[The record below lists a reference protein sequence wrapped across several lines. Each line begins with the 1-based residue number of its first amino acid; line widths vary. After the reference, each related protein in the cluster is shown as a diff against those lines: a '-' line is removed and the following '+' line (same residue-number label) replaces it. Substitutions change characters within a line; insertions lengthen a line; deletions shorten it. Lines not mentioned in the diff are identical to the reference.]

1 MDFPESL
8 VPKLRE
14 FYGLLPQ
21 PPSDVF
27 QFFLWEILSADA
39 LPARRDLA
47 WQALRRIPALTPDA
61 MARTPQKELLEV
73 MRHIG
78 PQPDER
84 IERIRATT
92 GEIKRQR
99 DRFDPDNLRTNGL
112 AYAARAFR
120 RLAHLPR
127 DVTDRA
133 LLYVGGY
140 PVLPLDDGASRV
152 IARIEGT
159 AIAPSQGAEGFTL
172 KRAQYAGKL
181 RNQRR
186 RARKL
191 LASALP
197 RDVDV
202 DRDAVL
208 YLRHHA
214 QNTCLAVA
222 PHCKV
227 CPLLPGCEFGRQ
239 ATAEPARN

>member
-1 MDFPESL
+1 VISAAVSEFL

-21 PPSDVF
+21 PPTDPF
-27 QFFLWEILSADA
+27 QFFLWEILSENA

-61 MARTPQKELLEV
+61 VARTPHKELLDV
-73 MRHIG
+73 MRLIG

-84 IERIRATT
+84 IERIRSTT
-92 GEIKRQR
+92 GEMKRQR
-99 DRFDPDNLRTNGL
+99 DRFDPDALRTKGVRF
-112 AYAARAFR
+112 AARAFR
-120 RLAHLPR
+120 RLTHVPR
-127 DVTDRA
+127 EIVERA
-133 LLYVGGY
+133 LLYATGY
-140 PVLPLDDGASRV
+140 PVLPLDDAGARV
-152 IARIEGT
+152 VARLEGT
-159 AIAPSQGAEGFTL
+159 AMPASQGAEGFTL
-172 KRAQYAGKL
+172 KRALYAGQL

-186 RARKL
+186 RARKT

-197 RDVDV
+197 RDVDAY
-202 DRDAVL
+202 RDTVL

-227 CPLLPGCEFGRQ
+227 CPLLLACEYGKQ
-239 ATAEPARN
+239 HAS